1 MKVILKST
9 TNANARIQYF
19 VGEPM
24 ELNRVEINKTL
35 IAVPTSEFGYIESS
49 KVTNILH
56 IEDTLIVTTSNSEYI
71 FEVVE

>member
-9 TNANARIQYF
+9 TNARMLRF
-19 VGEPM
+19 VNE
-24 ELNRVEINKTL
+24 ELFLYPFEIGHVFVAKTL
-35 IAVPTSEFGYIESS
+35 ERPGSIASSAVKSIER
-49 KVTNILH
+49 